1 MTRSPGTPARRPS
14 LSERIY
20 RRLLLLLPGEFQGEY
35 RSEMEEAFRRHEAEA
50 AAGAGRLSGT
60 GRRSLARLWLAT
72 LGDLARTAPRE
83 HLDALVQDVR
93 FTVRAALRSPAFAA
107 VVVGTFALAIGANS
121 AIFSVVDTT
130 LLRPLPFA
138 DESELVRLV
147 HVRERPDGT
156 SSEVSFSRRD
166 LHAVREQ
173 AESIAA
179 ATAQV
184 YQGPGLSTVEGGLE
198 RVVSIG
204 VSGSWFRT
212 LGLRPAL
219 GRVWDEA
226 EEAAGRDSRVVVLS
240 DALWQRRFGGDPSIV
255 GRQVVLDG
263 EPHTV
268 IAVMPPGFAY
278 PYAAELWRL
287 WTFDPDD
294 GVNHNLNAQARLAP
308 GVTLAEAQA
317 ELDLISERQA
327 EAFPET
333 SRGYRIVAVPTREN
347 LIEGEDRL
355 VLLLLAGVGLVLL
368 IAAAN
373 VVTLLMAR
381 TVARGRELAVRASLG
396 ASGWRRARQLMTE
409 NVVLALAGGGCG
421 LVIARLLREP
431 LVHLAPNHIQEIFG
445 EIAYGRSVVGF
456 AVALSVVVGA
466 LVGAVAAWS
475 ARSIDLRGTLH
486 GGAAA
491 PRSQRLLGGM
501 VVAETALTVA
511 VLTGAVLLAL
521 DLHLLATRDA
531 GIDPEG
537 LVSMALALPEDPYEN
552 GTVRVLFQ
560 DELIE
565 RVEAIPGVE
574 RAAVVN
580 LFPYEDGNALAPF
593 LVEGEGL
600 SREEAHVASYR
611 AVTPEYFA
619 TLGIPVLRGRG
630 LTGADREGAPPVA
643 VVNRSFAER
652 YFAEGGPEGEAVGRR
667 FERVGGGFDGRSY
680 EVVGVVGDVEDPRR
694 EPVEALY
701 VAMDQHAID
710 STSWSILQPTLAVK
724 STGGDPTQVVPAV
737 REALRRLDP
746 NVPVFQ
752 VRTADESLDEA
763 LVQRRTGTLLA
774 ISFAALG
781 LLLAAVGTYG
791 VIAYSVSRSVRELG
805 VRLAIGATRGQV
817 LRGVLVHG
825 GRLVALGICIGLA
838 GAFVL
843 SRGLVGVLS
852 EVAPGDPRAYGAVAL
867 LLGAVGLAACFEP
880 AWRAT
885 RADPASV
892 LRSE

>member
-1 MTRSPGTPARRPS
+1 MMRSPGTPDRRPS

-35 RSEMEEAFRRHEAEA
+35 RAEMEEAFRRHEAEA
-50 AAGAGRLSGT
+50 AVGAGRLSGK
-60 GRRSLARLWLAT
+60 GRRSLARLWLST
-72 LGDLARTAPRE
+72 LADLARTAPRE

-93 FTVRAALRSPAFAA
+93 FTVRAALRSPGFAA
-107 VVVGTFALAIGANS
+107 VVVGTFALAVGANS
-121 AIFSVVDTT
+121 AIFTVVDTT

-138 DESELVRLV
+138 DENELVRLV

-219 GRVWDEA
+219 GRVWDEV

-240 DALWQRRFGGDPSIV
+240 DSLWQRRFAGDPSIV
-255 GRQVVLDG
+255 GRQVALDG

-327 EAFPET
+327 AAYPET
-333 SRGYRIVAVPTREN
+333 SRGYRIVAQPTREN

-409 NVVLALAGGGCG
+409 NVVLALIGGAGG

-456 AVALSVVVGA
+456 AVVLSVAVGA

-475 ARSIDLRGTLH
+475 ARSINLSGTLH

-491 PRSQRLLGGM
+491 PRSQRLLGTM

-511 VLTGAVLLAL
+511 VLTGAVLLAF

-537 LVSMALALPEDPYEN
+537 LVSMAVALPEDPYES
-552 GTVRVLFQ
+552 GAERLLFQ
-560 DELIE
+560 DELIA

-580 LFPYEDGNALAPF
+580 LFPYDDGNALVPF
-593 LVEGEGL
+593 LIEGEGL
-600 SREEAHVASYR
+600 PREEAHVASYR
-611 AVTPEYFA
+611 AVTPGYFA

-630 LTGADREGAPPVA
+630 LTGADRDGGPPVA
-643 VVNRSFAER
+643 VVNRSFADR
-652 YFAEGGPEGEAVGRR
+652 FFPGSEALGRR

-680 EVVGVVGDVEDPRR
+680 EVVGVVGDVEDPRL
-694 EPVEALY
+694 EPVEMLY

-724 STGGDPTQVVPAV
+724 STGGDPTRVVPAV
-737 REALRRLDP
+737 RAALRRLDAS
-746 NVPVFQ
+746 VPAFQ
-752 VRTADESLDEA
+752 VRTADQSLDEA

-825 GRLVALGICIGLA
+825 GRLVALGICIGLV

-843 SRGLVGVLS
+843 SRGLAGVLS

-867 LLGAVGLAACFEP
+867 LLGAVGLAACLEP

-885 RADPASV
+885 RADPSSA